1 MWVKCSIH
9 LSKNLH
15 HWTAFFFLS
24 PKSFQNQHCL
34 NLLLFS
40 GLEKCVS
47 TVQCMTLRIKKK
59 LCWKESWGKKH
70 AHISLQVN
78 DACKQKAG
86 FSTPTHWQPLYKQ
99 GRHSFGYAWGENKHR
114 EVTTN
119 SNAWMTSPLKLD
131 KQWPI
136 HEGGELTRGIQKPEV
151 PLVCHVKLSLLSE
164 RGGVGP

>member
-1 MWVKCSIH
+1 MQYTSVKKPSPLNSIFFPVTKVISKPT
-9 LSKNLH
+9 LSEFIAVLWSWKVCFYH
-15 HWTAFFFLS
+15 PMHD
-24 PKSFQNQHCL
+24 
-34 NLLLFS
+34 
-40 GLEKCVS
+40 LEN
-47 TVQCMTLRIKKK
+47 KKK
-59 LCWKESWGKKH
+59 ICWKESWGKKH

-78 DACKQKAG
+78 NACKQKAG